1 MIYKSNQNLSLD
13 SCEPYNPDYKVEILR
28 PDTGIV
34 LDWILGQNTWI
45 MDRLEF
51 ILCKPNYT

>member
-13 SCEPYNPDYKVEILR
+13 SYGPYNPDYKVEILR

-34 LDWILGQNTWI
+34 LHWILGQNPWI
-45 MDRLEF
+45 LDRLEF